1 MDAPLKTIFDFTDYR
16 RYLREYY
23 AWAKSNQRGFS
34 HRAFMAKTGMSGPNY
49 FKRVMDGVHNLT
61 DNSIPKF
68 ASALELTDSEANYFK
83 YLVYFNQAETLF
95 DKDRFFGILMDL
107 KTPHAHYVL
116 QKAQYDYYTDWFNVA
131 IREMLSFMPYKD
143 NAADMAK
150 RLAPAIPPKKVKK
163 AIELL
168 EGLGLVEKTE
178 DGTYRAASKFILT
191 DPDVQSLFVPK
202 FHQAMARLAEEAIT
216 RFPKDERY
224 FSGTTVSISDRT
236 YKEIIELIRAT
247 RKEVLRKVGE
257 DQEPERVYH
266 LNMQLFPL
274 TAPASGA
281 PKKGAPKKKRIP

>member
-1 MDAPLKTIFDFTDYR
+1 MDAPLKSIFDYTDYR

-68 ASALELTDSEANYFK
+68 AAALDLTESEGNYFK
-83 YLVYFNQAETLF
+83 YLVYFNQAGTLEE
-95 DKDRFFGILMDL
+95 KDRFFGILMDL

-116 QKAQYDYYTDWFNVA
+116 EKAQYDYYKDWYNIA
-131 IREMLSFMPYKD
+131 IREMLSFFPYKD
-143 NAADMAK
+143 NAKDMAK
-150 RLAPAIPPKKVKK
+150 RLAPAVPPKKVKK

-168 EGLGLVEKTE
+168 EGLGLIEKAE
-178 DGTYRAASKFILT
+178 DGSYRAASKFILT
-191 DPDVQSLFVPK
+191 DPDVQSLFIPK
-202 FHQAMARLAEEAIT
+202 IHQSMTRLAADAIT

-224 FSGTTVSISDRT
+224 FSSSTVSLSERT
-236 YKEIIELIRAT
+236 YKEIIEVIRAT

-274 TAPASGA
+274 TAA
-281 PKKGAPKKKRIP
+281 APKKKRKS